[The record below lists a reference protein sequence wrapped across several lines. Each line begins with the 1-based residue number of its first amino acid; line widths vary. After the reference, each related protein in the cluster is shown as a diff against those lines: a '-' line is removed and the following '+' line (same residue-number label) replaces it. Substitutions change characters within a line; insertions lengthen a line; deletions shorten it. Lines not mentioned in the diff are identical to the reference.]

1 MKTNHFT
8 DLKNLFSDFYESVKL
23 LRETEHGID
32 HYGHGLDHD
41 ITVSTLALKIAPDE
55 HTGYKAWCAGFLH
68 SFDRIIGDDKAKEV
82 MWLQAKHLKHY
93 FNQDDITEII
103 EAAYRHTEL
112 NQEDQSVTQVTL
124 MDADRLTNLQS
135 AVIIRAGQFRPNIPA
150 LDFNYLSGNKDPL
163 STYDHPKTVLDNLRF
178 LLTNYVPQLRLPAAK
193 ELGDIYANRL
203 NFYIESI
210 EEGYDYL
217 DLKNITI

>member
-1 MKTNHFT
+1 MKTKNFT
-8 DLKNLFSDFYESVKL
+8 DLKHHFSDFYESVKL
-23 LRETEHGID
+23 LRQTEHGID

-41 ITVSTLALKIAPDE
+41 ITVSTLAIKIAPDE

-68 SFDRIIGDDKAKEV
+68 SFDRIIGDDKAKEA
-82 MWLQAKHLKHY
+82 MRLQSQYLKSY
-93 FNQDDITEII
+93 FNQEDIKEII

-112 NQEDQSVTQVTL
+112 NQSDQSKTQITL
-124 MDADRLTNLQS
+124 MDADRLANLQS

-178 LLTNYVPQLRLPAAK
+178 LLTNYIPQLRLPVAK
-193 ELGDIYANRL
+193 ELGEIYANRL
-203 NFYIESI
+203 NLYIKSI
-210 EEGYDYL
+210 EHDCDYL